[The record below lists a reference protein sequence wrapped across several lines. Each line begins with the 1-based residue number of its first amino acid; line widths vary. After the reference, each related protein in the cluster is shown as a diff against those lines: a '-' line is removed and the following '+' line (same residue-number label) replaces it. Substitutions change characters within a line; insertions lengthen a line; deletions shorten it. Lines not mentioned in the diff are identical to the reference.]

1 MQKTGLLGLLLSIF
15 MIPNA
20 AAENTVK
27 YRGNTMNI
35 TIGQSRFSTELA
47 DTKAAQELTALLPL
61 TLEMQDHLSNEKF
74 AELPKSLT
82 RNDATVGR
90 IETGDIMLWGGD
102 TLVVFYESFNS
113 PYRYTR
119 LGKIQ
124 NADKLKNAVGAGK
137 VKMTFAL
144 CSFENAA
151 SSFKCR

>member
-1 MQKTGLLGLLLSIF
+1 MQKTELLGLLLSIF

-47 DTKAAQELTALLPL
+47 DTQAAKELTALLPL

>member
-47 DTKAAQELTALLPL
+47 DTQAAKELTALLPL

-74 AELPKSLT
+74 AELPKDLS
-82 RNDATVGR
+82 RNDQAVGR
-90 IETGDIMLWGGD
+90 IEAGDIMLWGGD

>member
-1 MQKTGLLGLLLSIF
+1 MRKTGLLGLLLSIF

-47 DTKAAQELTALLPL
+47 DTQAAKELTALLPL